1 MNRTHK
7 LIAKSLILAAAAV
20 GVAGTTSSQ
29 AQACGGAWVP
39 IVEEQI
45 DWRVPGV
52 ARAEKQMDQGKS
64 VDAAASVVRMMPHIK
79 SLKMSEKKPLVNRA
93 MRVLALSVARNDGR
107 LDAAKQL
114 PASIQDTWIG
124 KTKEDRQANLAWAS
138 DVLRKTAER
147 KQDDPQA
154 QTELAEA
161 LARVDSTQKEA
172 FQILDKLAQKD
183 LIASPEGYA
192 TLAQL
197 KSERGDQAG
206 TKLALQRCEAMAKDK
221 ALCSSIARS

>member
-1 MNRTHK
+1 MTRTRK
-7 LIAKSLILAAAAV
+7 AIAKSLIVAAAAL
-20 GVAGTTSSQ
+20 GLAGTTSSD
-29 AQACGGAWVP
+29 ARACGGAWVP
-39 IVEEQI
+39 IMEQQI

-79 SLKMSEKKPLVNRA
+79 SLKMSEGKPLVNRA

-114 PASIQDTWIG
+114 PVSVQDTWVG
-124 KTKEDRQANLAWAS
+124 KTAEDRKVNLAWAV
-138 DVLRKTAER
+138 DVLRKTSSA
-147 KQDDPQA
+147 KKDDPQA

-161 LARVDSTQKEA
+161 LARVDAHQQEA
-172 FQILDKLAQKD
+172 FDILNKLANKD
-183 LIASPEGYA
+183 LVASPEGYA

-197 KSERGDQAG
+197 KSERGDKAG

-221 ALCSSIARS
+221 ALCSSTARG